1 MSSELSLNEQ
11 VSKSTTGPTEGQI
24 SPRVTQITEDQSE
37 EMRKVSRTS
46 IDKIIKSFAI
56 SDDSLKAIKR
66 RLNREFELGLRD
78 EDSAAVKML
87 ITYVRDLSRGDEA
100 GTYLAL
106 DLGGTHFR
114 VLLVTLGDH
123 PPKVSTEVHDIP
135 PEMIVTEN
143 GQELFDYIAL
153 KLLEFV
159 QQHKLKRRRIS
170 LGFTFSFP
178 CKQYGLTQSILVKWC
193 KGFKVGN
200 VIGTDVVKQLKNAL
214 KRQLAG
220 LVEAYIDVVAV
231 INDTTGTLVACANTN
246 KDCRIGLIVGTGF
259 NACYMERLDRCEK
272 WPANYT
278 NPKEVIINCEWGA
291 LGDNKNKREMD
302 EFRNEFDRIID
313 AESINPQNQTY
324 EKMLSGMYIGELL
337 RLSMLRLY
345 KDKQLFTSMQETTSS
360 ATKSFLGVN
369 DNENKRLNN
378 PSPKSRESSPLTA
391 STSPGS
397 NLSGKSALQGRRSRS
412 NSSLGSNNGT
422 SSPADNTSSACST
435 SSLDSTV
442 ACHKLFLKDSL
453 VGRHL
458 SMLAVDELSGRFEET
473 KKVLQELNINKY
485 SQSDL
490 STVVQLGAAI
500 MNRSAYLV
508 AAGVSTI
515 LERLKRPYTV
525 IGYDGSVIKHHP
537 YFLKRVTDKCAQL
550 TQPDYRFDFVQSS
563 DGSGIGAAVV
573 AAALHRERRPL
584 YVVKPGKLYEMHVNS
599 ANETV

>member
-1 MSSELSLNEQ
+1 MSSDLGANEPA
-11 VSKSTTGPTEGQI
+11 SKSSIGFAEEQTPPKATK
-24 SPRVTQITEDQSE
+24 EDEHSVS
-37 EMRKVSRTS
+37 EMRRGSRS
-46 IDKIIKSFAI
+46 SLEKIVRSFCLT
-56 SDDSLKAIKR
+56 DDSLRTIKR

-87 ITYVRDLSRGDEA
+87 ITYVRDLSRGDES

-114 VLLVTLGDH
+114 VLLVTLGEH
-123 PPKVSTEVHDIP
+123 SPKVSSEVHDIP
-135 PEMIVTEN
+135 PEMTVTEN

-291 LGDNKNKREMD
+291 MGDNKNKREID

-313 AESINPQNQTY
+313 AESINPQSQTY
-324 EKMLSGMYIGELL
+324 EKMVSGMYIGELL

-345 KDKQLFTSMQETTSS
+345 KDKQLFASAQDATGTTKGTLGSS
-360 ATKSFLGVN
+360 NGESQSKNTG
-369 DNENKRLNN
+369 
-378 PSPKSRESSPLTA
+378 SRDSSPSTTT
-391 STSPGS
+391 TSPGS
-397 NLSGKSALQGRRSRS
+397 SIAGRSRRSRS
-412 NSSLGSNNGT
+412 NSSFGSNMG
-422 SSPADNTSSACST
+422 ASSAVDNASSGCST
-435 SSLDSTV
+435 TSIDSTV

-453 VGRHL
+453 CGRHL
-458 SMLAVDELSGRFEET
+458 SMLATDELSGRFDET
-473 KKVLQELNINKY
+473 RKVLQELNINRY

-490 STVVQLGAAI
+490 NSIVHLAGAI
-500 MNRSAYLV
+500 MNRSAHLV

-537 YFLKRVTDKCAQL
+537 YFLKRLIDKCAQL
-550 TQPDYRFDFVQSS
+550 TNKEYRFDFVQSS

-599 ANETV
+599 TSENV